1 MQPSSSPITATQ
13 HSASAWLLPTIS
25 QILAAGTIESSL
37 DLNSNTNIPTDQQLS
52 PAQVEWQW
60 HGAIAALTGLLHQFY
75 CLPSFTKGLVFT
87 SPAPLLSDPHLLRE
101 LNSWIFTNES
111 AIYQLPPAAASI
123 QSSAL
128 PAPQLVPLLPT
139 DPLISER
146 FCLVL
151 TAEFSLIFTLATTT
165 QGHLRFQFSFNPE
178 QITKSWQALRSRILL
193 LRPAGLH
200 ILDPQV
206 EALAISAPNYQI
218 VEEFSRLLMSHPALP
233 LAREAN
239 SYATPDS
246 NKNLEKSSSHEW
258 RSEGSK
264 GQRNIPSQCRT
275 ERRTEHREFE
285 HRDRQHREQHSHDGR
300 GHGIRNASDHSSDS
314 KDVELLQ
321 AIAHEVRTPLTTIKT
336 LTRLLLKRSDLPA
349 EAVRRLEA
357 IYRECAEQIDRFSL
371 IFRAAELEISPPQ
384 HTPTALTSVSL
395 VEVFREGI
403 PRWQKQAARRNLSLQ
418 VLLPPQ
424 MPAVISDPTL
434 LDQVLTG
441 LIEHVTHQLP
451 NNSQI
456 QVEVTLAGDQL
467 KLQLRSGETHSTPCT
482 PSTTVNL
489 PILKSVGHLLMV
501 QPETGNLSLSL
512 PVTKNLFQI
521 LGGKLTVRK
530 HPDQGEILTIF
541 LPLGQE
547 HP

>member
-1 MQPSSSPITATQ
+1 MQPSSSLTTAKQ
-13 HSASAWLLPTIS
+13 HPVSAWLLPTIS
-25 QILAAGTIESSL
+25 QILAAGSIESNLGLSSNL
-37 DLNSNTNIPTDQQLS
+37 QAEEQPLNPT
-52 PAQVEWQW
+52 QVEWQW
-60 HGAIAALTGLLHQFY
+60 HAAIAALSGLLRQLYHS
-75 CLPSFTKGLVFT
+75 PSPTKGLVFT
-87 SPAPLLSDPHLLRE
+87 SPAPLLSDPHLLQE
-101 LNSWIFTNES
+101 LNSWIFTSES
-111 AIYQLPPAAASI
+111 AIYQLPPAASKPP
-123 QSSAL
+123 SVL

-151 TAEFSLIFTLATTT
+151 TTKFSLVFTLATTT
-165 QGHLRFQFSFNPE
+165 QGHPRFQFSFSPE
-178 QITKSWQALRSRILL
+178 QISESWQALRSRILL
-193 LRPAGLH
+193 LRPMGLH
-200 ILDPQV
+200 VLDPQV
-206 EALAISAPNYQI
+206 EALAIFPPHYGI
-218 VEEFSRLLMSHPALP
+218 VEQFSRLLMAHPTLP
-233 LAREAN
+233 LAPVV
-239 SYATPDS
+239 SSTTTPDL
-246 NKNLEKSSSHEW
+246 NKNSDKSPHYGPRAKDCGRQPSFPSQPFPSSYCSSSKDSTHRPADRENPD
-258 RSEGSK
+258 SK
-264 GQRNIPSQCRT
+264 
-275 ERRTEHREFE
+275 
-285 HRDRQHREQHSHDGR
+285 
-300 GHGIRNASDHSSDS
+300 SDS
-314 KDVELLQ
+314 RDVELLQ

-384 HTPTALTSVSL
+384 QAPTALTSVSL
-395 VEVFREGI
+395 AEIFREGI

-418 VLLPPQ
+418 VLLPPR
-424 MPAVISDPTL
+424 MPEVVSDPTL

-451 NNSQI
+451 NNSHI

-467 KLQLRSGETHSTPCT
+467 KLQLRSGETS
-482 PSTTVNL
+482 STTCTSSPTVNI
-489 PILKSVGHLLMV
+489 PILKSVGHLLML

-530 HPDQGEILTIF
+530 HPDQGEILTVF

-547 HP
+547 HS

>member
-1 MQPSSSPITATQ
+1 MKPSSSPTTAKQ
-13 HSASAWLLPTIS
+13 NSAGTWLLPTIS
-25 QILAAGTIESSL
+25 QILAAGSIESDF
-37 DLNSNTNIPTDQQLS
+37 DLNANLQAEDQHLS
-52 PAQVEWQW
+52 LAQVEWQW
-60 HGAIAALTGLLHQFY
+60 HAAIAALTGLLHQFY
-75 CLPSFTKGLVFT
+75 HLPSPTKGLIFT

-101 LNSWIFTNES
+101 LDSWIFTNES
-111 AIYQLPPAAASI
+111 AIYQLPPAAANK
-123 QSSAL
+123 QPFVL

-139 DPLISER
+139 DPQTLER

-151 TAEFSLIFTLATTT
+151 TVEFSLVFTLAVTT
-165 QGHLRFQFSFNPE
+165 QGHPRFQFSFSPE
-178 QITKSWQALRSRILL
+178 QIAESWQALRSRILL
-193 LRPAGLH
+193 LRPASLD

-206 EALAISAPNYQI
+206 EALAISAPNYRV
-218 VEEFSRLLMSHPALP
+218 VEQFSRLLVHHPALP
-233 LAREAN
+233 LAQV
-239 SYATPDS
+239 ATGCATLDVS
-246 NKNLEKSSSHEW
+246 KNPKSSSHGW
-258 RSEGSK
+258 RSEEFEEQQS
-264 GQRNIPSQCRT
+264 ISSQCRSEHKNFEDRNR
-275 ERRTEHREFE
+275 ERGQSR
-285 HRDRQHREQHSHDGR
+285 R
-300 GHGIRNASDHSSDS
+300 GHEVKNASDNRSDS
-314 KDVELLQ
+314 RDVELLQ

-384 HTPTALTSVSL
+384 QTPTAFTSVSL
-395 VEVFREGI
+395 AEVFREGI

-424 MPAVISDPTL
+424 MPAVVSDPTL

-467 KLQLRSGETHSTPCT
+467 KLQLRSGEANPATCT
-482 PSTTVNL
+482 SSTTVNF
-489 PILKSVGHLLMV
+489 PILKSVGHLLML

-530 HPDQGEILTIF
+530 HPDQGEILTLF

-547 HP
+547 HS